1 MRAIIPTPIARV
13 ARIGRG
19 ATVAVTALA
28 VAALMGACGSSNS
41 SSTSSPPSKTNLNTA
56 RVAASIKQSI
66 LTQRHLKATVVCP
79 AAVVQEKGRTF
90 ECIATT
96 PGVKRPFAP
105 VTTPF
110 IVTIQSDKGYVT
122 YAGK

>member
-1 MRAIIPTPIARV
+1 MHADTPASMTRLARV
-13 ARIGRG
+13 RRG
-19 ATVAVTALA
+19 AVVAVTALA

-41 SSTSSPPSKTNLNTA
+41 SSTSSTPKTNLNTA

-79 AAVVQEKGRTF
+79 TVVAQEKGRTF

-96 PGVKRPFAP
+96 RGLKRPFAP
-105 VTTPF
+105 ITTHF
-110 IVTIQSDKGYVT
+110 VVTIRNEQGYVT

>member
-1 MRAIIPTPIARV
+1 
-13 ARIGRG
+13 
-19 ATVAVTALA
+19 
-28 VAALMGACGSSNS
+28 MGACGSSNS
-41 SSTSSPPSKTNLNTA
+41 SSTSSSKTDLNTA

-79 AAVVQEKGRTF
+79 TAVLQEKGKTF

-96 PGVKRPFAP
+96 PGVKRPFSP
-105 VTTPF
+105 VTTHF
-110 IVTIQSDKGYVT
+110 VVTIQSNQGYVT

>member
-1 MRAIIPTPIARV
+1 MRAGTPTPTTRLGRV
-13 ARIGRG
+13 RRG
-19 ATVAVTALA
+19 AAVAVTSLA
-28 VAALMGACGSSNS
+28 VAALMGACGSSSSSS
-41 SSTSSPPSKTNLNTA
+41 SSTQSKTNLNTA

-79 AAVVQEKGRTF
+79 STVVQQKGRTF

-96 PGVKRPFAP
+96 RGLKAPFAP
-105 VTTPF
+105 VTTHF
-110 IVTIQSDKGYVT
+110 IVTIQSNQGYVT